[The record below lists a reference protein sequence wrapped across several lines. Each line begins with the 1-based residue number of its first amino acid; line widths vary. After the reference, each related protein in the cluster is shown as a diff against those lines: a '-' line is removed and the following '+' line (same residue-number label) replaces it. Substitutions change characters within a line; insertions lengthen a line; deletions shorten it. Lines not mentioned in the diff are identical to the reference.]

1 MSQWPSVRPSVQ
13 YMVQE
18 HSSSSLR
25 EQLEIN
31 QDCVVPSEPKLF
43 RLVLLFSNYFIKGSR
58 MQPIDKSLQLL
69 GTNKNA
75 TLTEIKNS
83 YK

>member
-1 MSQWPSVRPSVQ
+1 
-13 YMVQE
+13 
-18 HSSSSLR
+18 
-25 EQLEIN
+25 
-31 QDCVVPSEPKLF
+31 
-43 RLVLLFSNYFIKGSR
+43 

-83 YK
+83 YKYKHLLFFNDNASK